1 MPTILPY
8 AVGQQAV
15 FTFSKAWV
23 CPPDVTSV
31 VATGFGGG
39 GSGAGAATASDTIGQ
54 GGGGG
59 TLMSSLSIAV
69 VPGTAYLITIGTGGV
84 GGAKSS
90 AGNAG
95 GDTTFSQSGT
105 VLGTWSG
112 ASGGQFITSTGG
124 GGGQP
129 HKATGGGNLFTGIS
143 TAGSH
148 TIAAGAD
155 AGGTSGAAGNAG
167 FRNVVGG
174 FNGGAG
180 GALSTEGGGSG
191 GGAGPEGVG
200 GTGGAGSSGT
210 GSPGVSGAANTGA
223 GGGGGGAGGTAGG
236 IGGAGGSGKLYLSYV
251 SKYASIIQITPPISN
266 GLVLVLDSRLGISGA
281 SSVSFWADQSGTA
294 DINKNCLQ
302 ATAANQP
309 SYNPNN
315 SSFNGK
321 PSIDFNG
328 TTGYLVSGTW
338 SSALAQPFTSLA
350 VGVSNSSGN
359 NAMLIDN
366 LAAHQTSM
374 QDSSGTY
381 EIFAGSAT
389 LNDSSGLVMTNP
401 FAIGAT
407 FNGASSQLWAK
418 QKTAQAIGTNPG
430 ANNMTGTTIGGLG
443 SAPGNTTNSWNGSIA
458 FIAIYNRTLSA
469 AEMSAMMDWLG
480 TTYNITI
487 GA

>member
-31 VATGFGGG
+31 IATGFGGG
-39 GSGAGAATASDTIGQ
+39 GSGAGCATTSQGVGQ

-59 TLMSSLSIAV
+59 ALMSSISIAV
-69 VPGTAYLITIGTGGV
+69 VPGTPYLITIGA
-84 GGAKSS
+84 GGA
-90 AGNAG
+90 AVAVGVTGNPGA
-95 GDTTFSQSGT
+95 DTTFSFNGT
-105 VLGTWSG
+105 VTGTWSG
-112 ASGGQFITSTGG
+112 ASGGQFISGG
-124 GGGQP
+124 AGGGQP
-129 HKATGGGNLFTGIS
+129 HKATGGGNLYTGNGTVAS
-143 TAGSH
+143 Y
-148 TIAAGAD
+148 TIAAGAY
-155 AGGTSGAAGNAG
+155 SAASATIGNTG
-167 FRNVVGG
+167 WRNVVGG
-174 FNGGAG
+174 FDGGAG

-191 GGAGPEGVG
+191 GGAGPEGTG
-200 GTGGAGSSGT
+200 AAGGAGSSGT
-210 GSPGVSGAANTGA
+210 GSNGSSAGANTGA
-223 GGGGGGAGGTAGG
+223 GGGGGGAGGTTGG
-236 IGGAGGSGKLYLSYV
+236 GGGAGGSGKLYLNYV
-251 SKYASIIQITPPISN
+251 SKYASIIQTTPPISN
-266 GLVLVLDSRLGISGA
+266 GLVLLLNSVLG
-281 SSVSFWADQSGTA
+281 VSFGTNGVASWIDQSGTA

-350 VGVSNSSGN
+350 VGVSNSS
-359 NAMLIDN
+359 ATTAILIDN

-374 QDSSGTY
+374 EDATGTY